1 MQCIIPGE
9 WGITAIVTSGSLG
22 KFGTI
27 GLCSNNF
34 SVNYILNEK
43 SPPSNPFYNYA
54 SCSLLMRLL
63 RFIAGKDDDGKS
75 QFKFKTISKKSH
87 SPPLSFFV
95 PQVLTKYIPIQ
106 CVCWADTRYNSHDS
120 DWLIL
125 CSSEPFSQNR
135 SFFFCIQYSN
145 YGIQTKADYCWG
157 LGPDNNLKKDVEI
170 GLGSGNRRKCRL
182 FIGFLM
188 FGGVFQ

>member
-1 MQCIIPGE
+1 MLLVHYKWGYFALLPGRMTIVNLNLNSRQSLKNLIPLL
-9 WGITAIVTSGSLG
+9 SP
-22 KFGTI
+22 
-27 GLCSNNF
+27 F
-34 SVNYILNEK
+34 S
-43 SPPSNPFYNYA
+43 F
-54 SCSLLMRLL
+54 
-63 RFIAGKDDDGKS
+63 
-75 QFKFKTISKKSH
+75 H
-87 SPPLSFFV
+87 S

-106 CVCWADTRYNSHDS
+106 CVCRADTRYNSHDS